1 MLLTVRITYI
11 IYIKYFVRNH
21 KETSQLTTA
30 LAEWLVPL
38 WSQTEPWSQFR
49 DINVLIRNTFIVCR
63 RFEPSTPPFY
73 WHPLHGHPPPSPLF
87 LYFFFPKPR
96 FWIDFS
102 DNIAPVKY
110 RISTKINSCS
120 KVIYSIDNPFL
131 QENLD
136 APFPLPWFFKNT
148 NPSINKG
155 WVREGHT
162 MTLHCNFV
170 SMKTSFAEADVK
182 NVSMK
187 L

>member
-1 MLLTVRITYI
+1 MVGSFMISDRTLESISWHQCSYKEYIHSVQKVWTLNPALLLTP
-11 IYIKYFVRNH
+11 
-21 KETSQLTTA
+21 SA
-30 LAEWLVPL
+30 W
-38 WSQTEPWSQFR
+38 
-49 DINVLIRNTFIVCR
+49 
-63 RFEPSTPPFY
+63 PSTPLP
-73 WHPLHGHPPPSPLF
+73 PLF
-87 LYFFFPKPR
+87 IFFFPKPR

-102 DNIAPVKY
+102 DNIAPVKD

>member
-1 MLLTVRITYI
+1 MLLTVRITYMI
-11 IYIKYFVRNH
+11 LIKYFVRNH
-21 KETSQLTTA
+21 TETSQLTTA

-38 WSQTEPWSQFR
+38 WYQTDRSQFR
-49 DINVLIRNTFIVCR
+49 DINVLIRNTFIVCG
-63 RFEPSTPPFY
+63 RFEPSPPPFY
-73 WHPLHGHPPPSPLF
+73 WHPLHGHPPPPPLF
-87 LYFFFPKPR
+87 IFFFPKPR
-96 FWIDFS
+96 FWIDVS

-136 APFPLPWFFKNT
+136 TPFPLLWFFKNT
-148 NPSINKG
+148 NPSINKW

-162 MTLHCNFV
+162 MTLHCNFI
-170 SMKTSFAEADVK
+170 SIKTSFAEAGVK